1 LSILDKYAKNEYAL
15 QQAAGQCNPTGYDP
29 PTQRKR
35 LEQQR
40 EQIQSALDKIDAA
53 ISALD
58 AHPELEQFINVMQQA
73 GI

>member
-1 LSILDKYAKNEYAL
+1 
-15 QQAAGQCNPTGYDP
+15 
-29 PTQRKR
+29 